1 MLIRQRL
8 NSLNLDNKGTKEVLL
23 ERLIAA
29 IKKGKAIVFDF
40 EKLIHEETKCKWI
53 VLYYISL
60 LITSVNIAQSHGPAY
75 PAGTSKTF
83 KWIVENKGFQEGDY
97 QVVFNHAIQHDCA
110 AHAQVA
116 ARIFSRSPSA
126 LCPLPSALCPL
137 PSPLS
142 PLPSPLSP
150 LPSPLS
156 PLPLV
161 LWYETSFDVSRGI
174 LGTPEYRSS
183 SLRHVCS
190 VGSKVNL

>member
-116 ARIFSRSPSA
+116 ARIFSHS
-126 LCPLPSALCPL
+126 

-142 PLPSPLSP
+142 PLP
-150 LPSPLS
+150 S